1 MAMTVRAPTHII
13 PLWKF
18 LWTIAGVG
26 LEVRP
31 SEIEATSDAEF
42 SWTVDAR
49 PSWYPPHSIFQ
60 KRKGGLNYK
69 FVNSA
74 WTTMS
79 IVCTAVIMLPATP
92 PPIFKVT
99 PAWDDEEVEHFE
111 FGYWER
117 EERAKKVRAFRI
129 KCDHLRARVWEAVE
143 HGDDNSIF
151 LVIKHVEKDAN
162 IESMTDII
170 DPVTADGVTP
180 VYKACRYGHPECAR
194 QLIVAGAR
202 PSRSTKTGSLT
213 PLFGAAMGGH
223 PACIELLLKQR
234 DVRLEHRTTDGRTAL
249 YAAAEGGNRRCVELL
264 IEAKA
269 EVNTRRK
276 DRSTPLIVASYFGHV
291 EVVEVLLNAGAR
303 LKLKDEDGTALTN
316 AMRLKQTAVV
326 ELLQAALK
334 ERGALE
340 SMEVDDVSDESM

>member
-1 MAMTVRAPTHII
+1 
-13 PLWKF
+13 
-18 LWTIAGVG
+18 
-26 LEVRP
+26 
-31 SEIEATSDAEF
+31 
-42 SWTVDAR
+42 
-49 PSWYPPHSIFQ
+49 
-60 KRKGGLNYK
+60 
-69 FVNSA
+69 
-74 WTTMS
+74 MS
-79 IVCTAVIMLPATP
+79 IYVYEQFTDHTEEGDNCRRGVQLVCVTPGLHGTLQTQFSSQKSQNGKAVSLQNRQHTVIAFSDESIYVQPYMLSTP
-92 PPIFKVT
+92 PMVT
-99 PAWDDEEVEHFE
+99 PAWDDEDVENFE
-111 FGYWER
+111 SGYWER
-117 EERAKKVRAFRI
+117 EVRAKKERAFRI

-151 LVIKHVEKDAN
+151 LVIKHVEKDEN

-170 DPVTADGVTP
+170 DPVTADDVTP

-291 EVVEVLLNAGAR
+291 EVVEVLLKAGAR

-334 ERGALE
+334 ERGELE
-340 SMEVDDVSDESM
+340 SMMVDDVSDE

>member
-1 MAMTVRAPTHII
+1 
-13 PLWKF
+13 
-18 LWTIAGVG
+18 
-26 LEVRP
+26 
-31 SEIEATSDAEF
+31 
-42 SWTVDAR
+42 
-49 PSWYPPHSIFQ
+49 
-60 KRKGGLNYK
+60 
-69 FVNSA
+69 
-74 WTTMS
+74 
-79 IVCTAVIMLPATP
+79 MLPATP

-291 EVVEVLLNAGAR
+291 EVVEVLLKAGAR

>member
-1 MAMTVRAPTHII
+1 MLSSAGR
-13 PLWKF
+13 
-18 LWTIAGVG
+18 WTPG
-26 LEVRP
+26 LHGALHTQFSKNGKAVSITNSSILPGRP
-31 SEIEATSDAEF
+31 CPSS
-42 SWTVDAR
+42 AR
-49 PSWYPPHSIFQ
+49 
-60 KRKGGLNYK
+60 
-69 FVNSA
+69 
-74 WTTMS
+74 
-79 IVCTAVIMLPATP
+79 AVIMLPATP

-291 EVVEVLLNAGAR
+291 EVVVGADAAARAVVGRRRRGRGRGRIGAR
-303 LKLKDEDGTALTN
+303 RVLEAAREVATRG
-316 AMRLKQTAVV
+316 RLQRGAGRAERV
-326 ELLQAALK
+326 
-334 ERGALE
+334 ERGNFLDRQRRKR
-340 SMEVDDVSDESM
+340 VDVGGGYGCSCCAVRLGH